1 MHSIFR
7 VNVGRANGISAI
19 NEYKITVNPLCVNM
33 IRELSSYVYDTKQ
46 NSSGFKLPKDSDNH
60 LCDALRYAFEDVK
73 FFKPSQ
79 KDDGQSDSEISHN
92 DFNGGWDL

>member
-1 MHSIFR
+1 MNQPFDSLVLPRTRNRLAF
-7 VNVGRANGISAI
+7 
-19 NEYKITVNPLCVNM
+19 LF
-33 IRELSSYVYDTKQ
+33 VYDTKQ

-79 KDDGQSDSEISHN
+79 KEDRQSDSEISHN